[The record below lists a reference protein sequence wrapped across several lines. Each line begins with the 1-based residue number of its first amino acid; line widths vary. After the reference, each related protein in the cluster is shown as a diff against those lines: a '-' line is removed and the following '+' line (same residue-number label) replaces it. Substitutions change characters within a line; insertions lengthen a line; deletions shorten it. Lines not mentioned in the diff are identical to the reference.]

1 MPFFIFKIIGEKE
14 LEYIGE
20 EEKYRPAREQVRELR
35 AAHQA
40 ADQVGRENTLF
51 GMSARCVIL
60 DRIFERRFSGT
71 TRDQRGPTA

>member
-14 LEYIGE
+14 LEYLGE

-40 ADQVGRENTLF
+40 EEGASFRMVFAKSVGQAEMLLMNQEPDDKII
-51 GMSARCVIL
+51 G
-60 DRIFERRFSGT
+60 D
-71 TRDQRGPTA
+71 D